1 MTARTVL
8 PFKLHYTCVCRAGES
23 RSGLPLMRLSLVDCK
38 LLQFR
43 AEVAHC
49 VSRTGGL
56 GERPLREHACV
67 NASWLQ
73 GSLAPFEGIERRL
86 LAGVGTL
93 GEGPEKTGGAA
104 ASQLRPN
111 ASGLLRAAVS
121 RREQN
126 SLSLRTATAT
136 PLSHLFPAP
145 APICFLTW
153 LTHSRVALLTRTLSL
168 LETGALILP
177 VARPLRVTGVA
188 LS

>member
-67 NASWLQ
+67 SASWLQ

-126 SLSLRTATAT
+126 SLSLRTATST
-136 PLSHLFPAP
+136 PLSHWFPAP

>member
-1 MTARTVL
+1 MRPPSFALSPTDRSVCSSALLVLSPSNSCPWIVCRFPWIVCRCSWRRPLPGGLRALVWTARRQCWRRRV
-8 PFKLHYTCVCRAGES
+8 RA
-23 RSGLPLMRLSLVDCK
+23 R
-38 LLQFR
+38 
-43 AEVAHC
+43 
-49 VSRTGGL
+49 
-56 GERPLREHACV
+56 
-67 NASWLQ
+67 
-73 GSLAPFEGIERRL
+73 
-86 LAGVGTL
+86 
-93 GEGPEKTGGAA
+93 KTGGAA

-126 SLSLRTATAT
+126 SLSLRTATST
-136 PLSHLFPAP
+136 PLSHWFPAP